1 MAEGLGEVGGWLVG
15 PIQDVPAVLSGGGDD
30 GSEGGEV
37 LGGGE
42 GAEGAGDLHFDLH
55 HAERLLSQVVGEG
68 NGEVDEETQDVSL
81 NLCNRM
87 RRLWPGRPFGPSP
100 V

>member
-1 MAEGLGEVGGWLVG
+1 MGEVERIAGEGLE
-15 PIQDVPAVLSGGGDD
+15 DVPAALSGGGDD

-68 NGEVDEETQDVSL
+68 NGEVDEETQDVVFEPVQSDEEVVS
-81 NLCNRM
+81 
-87 RRLWPGRPFGPSP
+87 GPAFVPAP